1 MPSARPRVRR
11 PALLGGLAALVAV
24 TLAAV
29 PPRPPAAQ
37 VVRITASDF
46 AFELSDTLRAGR
58 TEIQLVSQGQELH
71 HAQIVRLDGG
81 RTMADLFAAIKAG
94 GPPPA
99 WAHEVGGPNAPVPG
113 GTSVAVVNLTPG
125 SYVLLCMIPSPDG
138 TPHVMKGMSKAFTVV
153 PAAQMPVVTPVAR
166 RTGGASAA
174 PMITRDADVTMTLDD
189 YGFRMSKPLT
199 RGRRVVRV
207 RNAAAQPHEVFIAQ
221 LAPGKTTA
229 DALAWIEK
237 MQGPPPLKPM
247 GGTVNLAKGTH
258 NDILLDLEPGEYGLF
273 CFVPDAKD
281 GKPHFVHGMVQQ
293 ISVK

>member
-24 TLAAV
+24 SLAAV

-46 AFELSDTLRAGR
+46 AFELPDTLRAGR

-71 HAQIVRLDGG
+71 HAQIVRLEGG
-81 RTMADLFAAIKAG
+81 RTMTDLFAAIKAG

-113 GTSVAVVNLTPG
+113 GTSVAVVDLAPG

-153 PAAQMPVVTPVAR
+153 PAARMPAVTPVAR

-189 YGFRMSKPLT
+189 YSFRMSKPLT

-207 RNAAAQPHEVFIAQ
+207 RNAASQPHEVFIAQ

-229 DALAWIEK
+229 DALAWLEK

-247 GGTVNLAKGTH
+247 GGTVNIAKGMH

-273 CFVPDAKD
+273 CFIPDAKD